1 MYLVLFVA
9 TQVSLRI
16 HVCGGCFVKS
26 SRMLI
31 SFSLDDFREQIKVFF
46 LGMEINCSCVL
57 LCFPRVNERCY
68 TVACTRPGSQL
79 LLPKL
84 ATNYSNRK
92 FALTAISFLS
102 LPNHRYFPHQQDK
115 PIPNDHSVLFRN
127 PSGFMDV
134 KLYFS

>member
-46 LGMEINCSCVL
+46 LRDGNKLL
-57 LCFPRVNERCY
+57 LCL
-68 TVACTRPGSQL
+68 A
-79 LLPKL
+79 LLP
-84 ATNYSNRK
+84 ARE
-92 FALTAISFLS
+92 
-102 LPNHRYFPHQQDK
+102 
-115 PIPNDHSVLFRN
+115 
-127 PSGFMDV
+127 
-134 KLYFS
+134 